1 MSENGDLKTNLNSI
15 NNGENINNESET
27 SEADPGEHPYHRKKC
42 SVIKILASTAI
53 IVVSIC
59 IILAVIIIIFVR
71 YESTRPFKPD
81 EIIGAIKCKYYI
93 TKPFIETEI
102 LSSNYKNI
110 SDIDITIDDKR
121 IEFNKKYIFNKEGYH
136 DIIFYLNN
144 NETMDYMFKNT
155 LTPSVRRK
163 SFDLIEK
170 AVSDI
175 QLGDNIAIFVG
186 ISGGPSNGKTKLS
199 QYFHKLIEKSEIIKE
214 LSFFKIN
221 NIEKNIKDEDEYL
234 IKEYENYSKD
244 RRKFLIEKCFPNSFD
259 YDKFYEVLKDL
270 RYGKKVKIPFF
281 DEDKCIFIPEKDKVI
296 DPSKTP
302 LIIIEGYYIFKDS
315 RLKELINLKIYKEV
329 EDDVR
334 LSRLVEKEEKY
345 LKLDKEAF
353 KMFFEIYEKYYK
365 ISFKENINAYKS
377 IANIVLPDYTIFN
390 ENNEIEEDETLE
402 FLIDNLTYLT
412 KRKYS
417 KNKDN

>member
-1 MSENGDLKTNLNSI
+1 
-15 NNGENINNESET
+15 
-27 SEADPGEHPYHRKKC
+27 
-42 SVIKILASTAI
+42 
-53 IVVSIC
+53 
-59 IILAVIIIIFVR
+59 
-71 YESTRPFKPD
+71 
-81 EIIGAIKCKYYI
+81 
-93 TKPFIETEI
+93 
-102 LSSNYKNI
+102 
-110 SDIDITIDDKR
+110 
-121 IEFNKKYIFNKEGYH
+121 
-136 DIIFYLNN
+136 
-144 NETMDYMFKNT
+144 MDYMFKNT

-175 QLGDNIAIFVG
+175 QLGDNKAIFVG
-186 ISGGPSNGKTKLS
+186 ISGGPSSGKTKLS

-234 IKEYENYSKD
+234 IKENENYSKD

>member
-1 MSENGDLKTNLNSI
+1 
-15 NNGENINNESET
+15 
-27 SEADPGEHPYHRKKC
+27 
-42 SVIKILASTAI
+42 
-53 IVVSIC
+53 
-59 IILAVIIIIFVR
+59 
-71 YESTRPFKPD
+71 
-81 EIIGAIKCKYYI
+81 
-93 TKPFIETEI
+93 
-102 LSSNYKNI
+102 
-110 SDIDITIDDKR
+110 
-121 IEFNKKYIFNKEGYH
+121 
-136 DIIFYLNN
+136 
-144 NETMDYMFKNT
+144 MDYMFKNT

-175 QLGDNIAIFVG
+175 QLGDNNAIFVG
-186 ISGGPSNGKTKLS
+186 ISGGPSSGKTKLS

-302 LIIIEGYYIFKDS
+302 LIIIEGYYIFK
-315 RLKELINLKIYKEV
+315 